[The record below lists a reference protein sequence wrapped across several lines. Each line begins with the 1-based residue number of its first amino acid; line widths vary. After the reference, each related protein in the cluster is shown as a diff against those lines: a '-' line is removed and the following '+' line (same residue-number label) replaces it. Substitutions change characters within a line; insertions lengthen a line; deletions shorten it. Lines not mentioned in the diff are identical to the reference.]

1 MCEGIFVQEAQNSL
15 SIPQTSRIGFVSM
28 GNEILAK
35 ANMSYTNYHHTNHN
49 VETYK
54 NKKEE
59 PTIAI
64 VETIAQWIYLQ
75 DH

>member
-1 MCEGIFVQEAQNSL
+1 
-15 SIPQTSRIGFVSM
+15 
-28 GNEILAK
+28 
-35 ANMSYTNYHHTNHN
+35 